1 MTQNPSPGDPAIV
14 LDLIEAFRRS
24 KTMFAAVTLGV
35 FDALSRGPRT
45 AIQLAEELNADRN
58 ALQRLLDACVGLKL
72 LEHCADGY
80 RNTPPASTYL

>member
-1 MTQNPSPGDPAIV
+1 MHTNFMTQNPSPGDPAIV

-58 ALQRLLDACVGLKL
+58 ALHALQRTTRGIDAKQ
-72 LEHCADGY
+72 
-80 RNTPPASTYL
+80 R